1 MTSGPDL
8 DSASAYD
15 YDLPADRIAQHPV
28 EPRDA
33 ARLLVVRR
41 AASVSGGDVASVEPV
56 LEHRTFR
63 DLVDLIPAGDVL
75 VLNETRVFPARLRG
89 AKPTGA
95 PAEILLLRPVSDDDR
110 EWDALVRPGSKLKPG
125 RVVKVGEGPEAVR
138 VHMVD
143 SIPGG
148 GRRVRLE
155 SALPPRDA
163 IDRWGEM
170 PLPPYIDREADG
182 RDRETYQTV
191 YARDHHRSESDRPSA
206 GSVAAPTAGLHFT
219 PALLEA
225 LEAKGVAIARLILH
239 VGVGTFRPVDA
250 EDLSA
255 HEMHSE
261 WYEVP
266 DGAAGVIN
274 QRRQAGGAA
283 WAVGTTV
290 ARTLESVADSDG
302 TVTAGSGW
310 TDIFIRPPY
319 RFRAVNRLITNF
331 HLPKSTLLML
341 VSAFAGHSA
350 AMEAYQVAVRE
361 NYRFYSYGDA
371 MAIL

>member
-1 MTSGPDL
+1 MTPDL
-8 DSASAYD
+8 SRAEAYD
-15 YDLPADRIAQHPV
+15 YHLPEGRIAQEPV

-33 ARLLVVRR
+33 SKLLVVDRS
-41 AASVSGGDVASVEPV
+41 APPQEAF
-56 LEHRTFR
+56 EHRTFR
-63 DLVDLIPAGDVL
+63 EIVDLIPAGDVV

-95 PAEILLLRPVSDDDR
+95 PAEILLLRPVTEDER

-125 RVVKVGEGPEAVR
+125 RVVDVGEGDDALR

-155 SALPPRDA
+155 SRLPPREA

-170 PLPPYIDREADG
+170 PLPPYIDRAADES
-182 RDRETYQTV
+182 DRERYQTV
-191 YARDHHRSESDRPSA
+191 YAEA
-206 GSVAAPTAGLHFT
+206 TGSVAAPTAGLHFT
-219 PALLEA
+219 PAVLAA
-225 LEAKGVAIARLILH
+225 LEAKGVGIERVTLH

-250 EDLSA
+250 DDLSE
-255 HEMHSE
+255 HEMHAE

-266 DGAAGVIN
+266 ADVADRLNAVRG
-274 QRRQAGGAA
+274 RGGKL

-290 ARTLESVADSDG
+290 TRTLESVADDDG
-302 TVTAGSGW
+302 VIRPATGW
-310 TDIFIRPPY
+310 TDLFIRPPY
-319 RFRAVNRLITNF
+319 PLRAVDRLLTNF

-341 VSAFAGHSA
+341 VAAFAGYERTMA
-350 AMEAYQVAVRE
+350 AYDEAIRE
-361 NYRFYSYGDA
+361 GYRFYSYGDA
-371 MAIL
+371 MVVV